1 MGRRTE
7 SRGRRAWRIGR
18 RTGSGEQ
25 RAWRIEQRAA
35 WGLAKLSMKRIIP
48 AATAIVLPAD
58 IVGIKKAKEK
68 VTRRIIKRG
77 MATEGLIA
85 QRNYLL

>member
-1 MGRRTE
+1 
-7 SRGRRAWRIGR
+7 
-18 RTGSGEQ
+18 
-25 RAWRIEQRAA
+25 
-35 WGLAKLSMKRIIP
+35 MKRIIP
-48 AATAIVLPAD
+48 VARAMVLPVD

-85 QRNYLL
+85 QKKNLGFRGLS